1 MRKILLFLWE
11 IQKFN
16 SYFTQIK
23 FRSFL
28 DSILLCEFQTLSYA
42 QINFLLNVC
51 RSHFFYPL
59 NSRNILTKLLINY
72 INKQFVLIK
81 ISQSG

>member
-1 MRKILLFLWE
+1 MKKIAIIFVGNTK
-11 IQKFN
+11 IQFV
-16 SYFTQIK
+16 FTQIK

-28 DSILLCEFQTLSYA
+28 DSILLYEFQVLSYA

-59 NSRNILTKLLINY
+59 NSRNILTKLLINC